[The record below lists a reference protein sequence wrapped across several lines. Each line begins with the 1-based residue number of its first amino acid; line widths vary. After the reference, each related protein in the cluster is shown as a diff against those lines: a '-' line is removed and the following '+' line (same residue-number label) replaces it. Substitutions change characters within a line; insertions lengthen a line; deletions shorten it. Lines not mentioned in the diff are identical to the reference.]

1 MVNQEFYEKI
11 AKIFCGD
18 DLALYNYKSG
28 PDLVHFF
35 NNEFKSSDNYGQG
48 FPTRW
53 RYVNQKL
60 LELSLTGKINQFL
73 NIILSK
79 KYILTE
85 RQISE
90 IDALEHQG
98 RILDELNKVCSVY
111 SLKIVQKEGAFK
123 LVEIDLDLIE
133 IGEGGF
139 ANIYLQKSTGRV
151 VKKLNDECARRES
164 LRSRFK
170 REYEITNSCSDIDG
184 IIKVYDFDIGNYSY
198 TMEKA
203 DWTLDGYIKESS
215 LTEESQIDIIR
226 QILFSMSQVHQR
238 GLLHR
243 DLSPTNIFLIDGI
256 IKLADFGLGKNLN
269 MLTSHQTMDTASF
282 GQLFY
287 CSPEQLTLLK
297 DADKRSDVY
306 SLGRILNF
314 VMTKNPNDFSHSFRS
329 ISEKAANLNPDYRFE
344 DASSMLERLNRLVD
358 IRCDENYERM
368 IWEKISNRKFDSDV
382 ENYIYE
388 LSGIDLCQKCI
399 QKGYIFLDAIF
410 EFLKIDSKHAS
421 DIVQLIGSNYKAQL
435 KKFEDADTF
444 ATLAYRI
451 LKGNFNYPVMEVA
464 ATILRYTAFEVNRFY
479 AQDRIDEL
487 KEKGLDPLI
496 EELLER

>member
-1 MVNQEFYEKI
+1 
-11 AKIFCGD
+11 
-18 DLALYNYKSG
+18 
-28 PDLVHFF
+28 
-35 NNEFKSSDNYGQG
+35 
-48 FPTRW
+48 
-53 RYVNQKL
+53 
-60 LELSLTGKINQFL
+60 
-73 NIILSK
+73 
-79 KYILTE
+79 
-85 RQISE
+85 
-90 IDALEHQG
+90 
-98 RILDELNKVCSVY
+98 
-111 SLKIVQKEGAFK
+111 
-123 LVEIDLDLIE
+123 
-133 IGEGGF
+133 
-139 ANIYLQKSTGRV
+139 
-151 VKKLNDECARRES
+151 
-164 LRSRFK
+164 
-170 REYEITNSCSDIDG
+170 
-184 IIKVYDFDIGNYSY
+184 
-198 TMEKA
+198 
-203 DWTLDGYIKESS
+203 
-215 LTEESQIDIIR
+215 
-226 QILFSMSQVHQR
+226 MSQVHQR

-421 DIVQLIGSNYKAQL
+421 DIVQLIDSNYKAQL

-444 ATLAYRI
+444 ATIAYRI